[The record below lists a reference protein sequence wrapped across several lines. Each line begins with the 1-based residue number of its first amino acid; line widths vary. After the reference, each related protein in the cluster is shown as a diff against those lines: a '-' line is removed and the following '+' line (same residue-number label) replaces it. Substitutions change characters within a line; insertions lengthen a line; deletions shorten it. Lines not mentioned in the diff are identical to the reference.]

1 MFFVSKKK
9 YDELLKQKE
18 NFERI
23 AEKAVTQNG
32 RLLEDWNDVIKEM
45 KSIQELNHQL
55 AERNDK
61 LHSRVKEL
69 EAKLDFTIKQ
79 RDYYYD
85 LLKNTK
91 DAYEEGKYITREA
104 E

>member
-9 YDELLKQKE
+9 YDALLKQKKD
-18 NFERI
+18 FEEI
-23 AEKAVTQNG
+23 AAKAMAQNSQ
-32 RLLEDWNDVIKEM
+32 LLEDWDTSIKEM

-61 LHSRVKEL
+61 LHTRVKEL
-69 EAKLDFTIKQ
+69 EAKLDFVTKQ

-85 LLKNTK
+85 LLKNSK
-91 DAYEEGKYITREA
+91 DAYEDGKYITREA